1 MKYLHQTIV
10 NNAILLQFGIT
21 EERII
26 KDQVIALIKEI
37 PLEDLV
43 KVFEIRKE
51 KVVDY
56 FLTNL
61 ENGDEEKVTVSID
74 IE

>member
-1 MKYLHQTIV
+1 MKYYHQTIV
-10 NNAILLQFGIT
+10 NNTILLQFGIT

-26 KDQVIALIKEI
+26 KDQIIALIKEI

-43 KVFEIRKE
+43 KVFEVRKE